1 MTVAPARVEG
11 VAETFTR
18 EAGADPTWVAG
29 PCSSAEAIAAAV
41 VAGTASAVA
50 VAEAALARIAA
61 ENPRINA
68 FTQVT
73 AERALREAASVDA
86 ARAEGRSLGPLAG
99 VPYAV
104 KDLFDVE
111 GLPTRAGARIN
122 QERAPASEDAMLV
135 ARMRAAGAVLLG
147 TLHMGEYAY
156 DFTGE
161 NAHDGPCRNPHD
173 PGRMSGGSS
182 SGSGAATAAQIV
194 PISLGS
200 DTNGSLR
207 VPASLCGVFSLKPT
221 YGRLGRSG
229 TFPFV
234 DSLDHLGP
242 MARTAGDLAR
252 AYDAL
257 QGPDAR
263 DHGQAQRPPEPV
275 SAVLAE
281 GLDGLRVGCLGGWFA
296 AQATE
301 PARRAVEAVAASCA
315 DAASVRS
322 VTLDEA
328 QAGRAAA
335 YLITNAEGSAFHLDR
350 LRARPEDFDP
360 DTRHRFVAGA
370 LLPAA
375 WVARA
380 QRVRRWWLERALA
393 AFRDVDLMLAP
404 ATPCSAPA
412 IGARSLVLGGAEV
425 PLRPN
430 LGLLAQ
436 PFSCIGLPV
445 ATVPVFRPGAMPIGV
460 QLVAP
465 PWREDL
471 CLRAAA
477 ALEAA
482 GIALAHAPAHSTA
495 DGPGEASRAD
505 GGRRLASA

>member
-1 MTVAPARVEG
+1 MRVAPARAAGLKAAGNKATGTEP
-11 VAETFTR
+11 
-18 EAGADPTWVAG
+18 AGADPREVAG
-29 PCSSAEAIAAAV
+29 PWSSAAEIAAAV
-41 VAGTASAVA
+41 ASGTASAVA
-50 VAEAALARIAA
+50 VAETALARIAA
-61 ENPRINA
+61 ENPQINA

-73 AERALREAASVDA
+73 AERAIREAAAVDA
-86 ARAEGRSLGPLAG
+86 ARADGRPLGPLAG

-122 QERAPASEDAMLV
+122 RERAPASEDATLV

-182 SGSGAATAAQIV
+182 SGSGAATAAGLA

-221 YGRLGRSG
+221 YGRLGRGG

-275 SAVLAE
+275 TAALAE
-281 GLDGLRVGCLGGWFA
+281 GLDGLRVGCLGGWFI

-315 DAASVRS
+315 VTASVRP

-328 QAGRAAA
+328 EAGRAAA
-335 YLITNAEGSAFHLDR
+335 YLITNSEGSAFHLDR
-350 LRARPEDFDP
+350 LRARAADFDP

-375 WVARA
+375 WIARA

-404 ATPCSAPA
+404 ATPCPAPA
-412 IGARSLVLGGAEV
+412 IGARSLVLGAREV
-425 PLRPN
+425 PLRPS

-445 ATVPVFRPGAMPIGV
+445 VTVPVFPPGAMPIGV

-482 GIALAHAPAHSTA
+482 GIALANAPAHLTRSGT
-495 DGPGEASRAD
+495 GVLIGVE
-505 GGRRLASA
+505 